1 METEARRR
9 EANVDNK
16 FVRSIL
22 YGLALERK
30 LGEEDIT
37 RIVLNG
43 AERVDEMSADDKDKL
58 LRQVPKVVKLFGVNK
73 TPEPDP
79 EPIITIQDHPVYQ
92 AIAKVLD
99 DIYLPAIKTGNEIPR
114 ACLRKF
120 EDYIVILTGQFR
132 TYDGTQY
139 ILNGAVGQSRN
150 IANTDMSK
158 MACFDNR
165 RISVVREFVDYGPY
179 RSLIVWGWALK
190 IEPEKECRMW
200 VNKKGVGDVY
210 TSRIVMDPISPHG
223 FIKKPR

>member
-1 METEARRR
+1 METEVRRR

-30 LGEEDIT
+30 LEEEDIT

-43 AERVDEMSADDKDKL
+43 AERVDEMSADDKDRL

-73 TPEPDP
+73 TPEP

-99 DIYLPAIKTGNEIPR
+99 EVYLPAIKTGVEVPR
-114 ACLRKF
+114 VCLRRF
-120 EDYIVILTGQFR
+120 ENHLVSLTGQFR

-139 ILNGAVGQSRN
+139 ILNGAVGESRN

-158 MACFDNR
+158 MACFDDR
-165 RISVVREFVDYGPY
+165 RISVVRELNDFGPY
-179 RSLIVWGWALK
+179 QSLIVWGWALK

-200 VNKKGVGDVY
+200 INKKGVGDVHR
-210 TSRIVMDPISPHG
+210 SRIVMDPISPHG